1 LTDDDITDAEIIEDP
16 VPPDPGATTSPRAAS
31 SSPFDLAR
39 RTARFTAG
47 IGLLAVDSIGQVLSD
62 AEKKDE
68 KDDAPPA
75 LPPGNSYAA
84 PEDEPRGAGAA
95 IEAVGRVVGSIPPL
109 AWARRRLKTEGDE
122 SREYAKSVIGSAAGA
137 ATDMAVEQTKKID
150 FDRISRDLELSRIVM
165 QSTGGITGEAI
176 DAVRAQAV
184 GADALIDGVIAKV
197 LRRRVERP
205 PFELDR

>member
-1 LTDDDITDAEIIEDP
+1 LTDDDITDAEIVEDP
-16 VPPDPGATTSPRAAS
+16 ADPAPPTAPPAPSAR
-31 SSPFDLAR
+31 SSPLDLAR
-39 RTARFTAG
+39 RTARFTTG
-47 IGLLAVDSIGQVLSD
+47 IGLLAVDSVGKVLSD
-62 AEKKDE
+62 ADKTPDP
-68 KDDAPPA
+68 DAETPRA
-75 LPPGNSYAA
+75 LPPAA
-84 PEDEPRGAGAA
+84 VAPDDAERSRVSTALG
-95 IEAVGRVVGSIPPL
+95 AVGRSVGAIPPV
-109 AWARRRLKTEGDE
+109 AWLRRRVQKEGDE

-137 ATDMAVEQTKKID
+137 ATDLAVEQTKKID

-184 GADALIDGVIAKV
+184 GADALIDGIIAKV